1 LPLLLLLPFLLH
13 IIQQTSEAAL
23 PRTTAAVLGAV
34 VSGLDLAPL
43 VPLAAVT
50 CLRGRLEAGH
60 HPYMTAVRRLVA
72 SQREILLPQWDI
84 VAGRIGAEVL
94 GSEAAASAVASS
106 RCTSRQQQCLAV
118 HLEGWVRR
126 HCQQQQQQQ
135 QVLLDQ
141 QLLLLLSS
149 AVGLVVTVMQEI
161 RCRRCRAVRR
171 LLLLLVQ
178 ALSSQILT
186 S

>member
-1 LPLLLLLPFLLH
+1 LPLLLLLPLHLH

-23 PRTTAAVLGAV
+23 RLTTAAVLGAV
-34 VSGLDLAPL
+34 VSGQALAPL
-43 VPLAAVT
+43 APLAAAT
-50 CLRGRLEAGH
+50 CLHDRLEAVH
-60 HPYMTAVRRLVA
+60 HPYMTAVRLLVA
-72 SQREILLPQWDI
+72 SLRENPLLQWAG
-84 VAGRIGAEVL
+84 VAGSIGAGVL

-106 RCTSRQQQCLAV
+106 RCTSRQQQCLEV
-118 HLEGWVRR
+118 PLEGWGRR
-126 HCQQQQQQQ
+126 HWRQQQ

-141 QLLLLLSS
+141 QLLLLLLLLLSS
-149 AVGLVVTVMQEI
+149 AVGLTVMQEI

-178 ALSSQILT
+178 ALPSQILI